1 MLHRAVL
8 RDLDRLTS
16 VLAGP
21 VTAVRRAALIE
32 HVTFLTGELR
42 RHWQLQDEL
51 IWPRA
56 VADDPSL
63 AGAADQV
70 RDDHLAAAA
79 QCAAMVTAA
88 EQWARVG
95 DAEHRLLVR
104 DAVRE
109 VAAVLPAV
117 FERDGDVTAVALGAL
132 TSQDWAAIDRG
143 VVRRR
148 RRRPTALARELFWLL
163 DELDAGERGGAA
175 GRCSAAADV
184 GAAQRVQRRVQP
196 RVVPDV
202 GRRRAGRAGLTA
214 RAGFGR
220 VVGVRGCGIAG
231 GVGRGGLSGR
241 GLSRRCPAGPGRT
254 RAGSR
259 TSTTARP
266 VRGPGSASPTVPP
279 PRR

>member
-1 MLHRAVL
+1 MARCGAASARLRLDAVLQRAVL

-21 VTAVRRAALIE
+21 VTAVRRSALIG

-56 VADDPSL
+56 VAGDPSL

-79 QCAAMVTAA
+79 ECAAMVTAA

-148 RRRPTALARELFWLL
+148 RRPTALARELFWLL
-163 DELDAGERGGAA
+163 DELDAGERGGAV
-175 GRCSAAADV
+175 GRRPAAADV

-214 RAGFGR
+214 SRR
-220 VVGVRGCGIAG
+220 VSDGVRSDGLM
-231 GVGRGGLSGR
+231 GR
-241 GLSRRCPAGPGRT
+241 
-254 RAGSR
+254 RAQ
-259 TSTTARP
+259 P
-266 VRGPGSASPTVPP
+266 
-279 PRR
+279 

>member
-1 MLHRAVL
+1 MTQLSYRPGDLATIAPSVGAVGADGADGADGAVDARLRLDAVLHRAVL

-21 VTAVRRAALIE
+21 VTAVRRSALIG

-56 VADDPSL
+56 VVDDPSL

-70 RDDHLAAAA
+70 RGDHLAAAA
-79 QCAAMVTAA
+79 QCAGLVTAA
-88 EQWARVG
+88 EWWARVG
-95 DAEHRLLVR
+95 DAEHRLLVL

-109 VAAVLPAV
+109 VAAVLAAV

-148 RRRPTALARELFWLL
+148 RRRPTTLARELFWFL
-163 DELDAGERGGAA
+163 DELDPA
-175 GRCSAAADV
+175 SAAVLLAGVPPLRMWVLRNGFSGGYNRGSYLMWV
-184 GAAQRVQRRVQP
+184 G
-196 RVVPDV
+196 
-202 GRRRAGRAGLTA
+202 
-214 RAGFGR
+214 
-220 VVGVRGCGIAG
+220 
-231 GVGRGGLSGR
+231 GGLGV
-241 GLSRRCPAGPGRT
+241 
-254 RAGSR
+254 
-259 TSTTARP
+259 P
-266 VRGPGSASPTVPP
+266 V
-279 PRR
+279 

>member
-1 MLHRAVL
+1 MTQLSYRPGDLAIAPSDADGGAGGAGGAASARLRLDAVLHRAVL

-21 VTAVRRAALIE
+21 VTAVRRSALIG

-56 VADDPSL
+56 VAGDPSL

-79 QCAAMVTAA
+79 QCAGLVTAA
-88 EQWARVG
+88 ERWARVG
-95 DAEHRLLVR
+95 DAEHRLLVL

-109 VAAVLPAV
+109 VAAVLAAV

-132 TSQDWAAIDRG
+132 TSQDWAATDRG

-148 RRRPTALARELFWLL
+148 RRRRRPTTLARELFWLL
-163 DELDAGERGGAA
+163 DELDAA
-175 GRCSAAADV
+175 SAAVLLADV
-184 GAAQRVQRRVQP
+184 PPLRMWVLRNGFSGGYNRGSYLMW
-196 RVVPDV
+196 V
-202 GRRRAGRAGLTA
+202 G
-214 RAGFGR
+214 
-220 VVGVRGCGIAG
+220 
-231 GVGRGGLSGR
+231 GGLGV
-241 GLSRRCPAGPGRT
+241 
-254 RAGSR
+254 
-259 TSTTARP
+259 P
-266 VRGPGSASPTVPP
+266 V
-279 PRR
+279 

>member
-1 MLHRAVL
+1 MTQLSYRPGDLAIAPSDADGGAGGAGGAASARLRLDAVLHRAVL

-21 VTAVRRAALIE
+21 VTAVRRSALIG

-56 VADDPSL
+56 VAGDPSL

-79 QCAAMVTAA
+79 QCAGLVTAA
-88 EQWARVG
+88 ERWARVG
-95 DAEHRLLVR
+95 DAEHRLLVL

-109 VAAVLPAV
+109 VAAVLATV

-132 TSQDWAAIDRG
+132 TSRDRG
-143 VVRRR
+143 RH
-148 RRRPTALARELFWLL
+148 RPGCGPPPPPAAAADDARPGAVLV
-163 DELDAGERGGAA
+163 AGRAGRGERGGAV
-175 GRCSAAADV
+175 GRRSAAADV

-214 RAGFGR
+214 RRGLRSGR
-220 VVGVRGCGIAG
+220 SALWGLWGRWGVVG
-231 GVGRGGLSGR
+231 S
-241 GLSRRCPAGPGRT
+241 PAQP
-254 RAGSR
+254 
-259 TSTTARP
+259 
-266 VRGPGSASPTVPP
+266 
-279 PRR
+279 

>member
-1 MLHRAVL
+1 MTQLSYRSGDVDTVAPSGGAGGTGDVASARLRRDAVLHRAVL

-21 VTAVRRAALIE
+21 VTSVRRSALIG
-32 HVTFLTGELR
+32 HVTFVTGELR

-70 RDDHLAAAA
+70 RGDHLAAAA
-79 QCAAMVTAA
+79 QCAGLVTAA
-88 EQWARVG
+88 ERWARVG
-95 DAEHRLLVR
+95 DAEHRLLVL

-109 VAAVLPAV
+109 VAAVLAAV

-148 RRRPTALARELFWLL
+148 RPTALARELFWLL
-163 DELDAGERGGAA
+163 DELDAA
-175 GRCSAAADV
+175 SAAVLLA
-184 GAAQRVQRRVQP
+184 G
-196 RVVPDV
+196 VPPLRMWV
-202 GRRRAGRAGLTA
+202 LRN
-214 RAGFGR
+214 
-220 VVGVRGCGIAG
+220 
-231 GVGRGGLSGR
+231 GLSGGYNR
-241 GLSRRCPAGPGRT
+241 GSYLMWVGG
-254 RAGSR
+254 GLGV
-259 TSTTARP
+259 P
-266 VRGPGSASPTVPP
+266 V
-279 PRR
+279 

>member
-1 MLHRAVL
+1 MTQLSYRSGDVDTVAPSDGDGGAGGAGDVASARLRRDAVLHRAVL

-21 VTAVRRAALIE
+21 VTAVRRSALIG

-56 VADDPSL
+56 VAADPSL

-79 QCAAMVTAA
+79 ECAAMVMAA
-88 EQWARVG
+88 QQWGTIG
-95 DAEHRLLVR
+95 DAEHRVLVR

-117 FERDGDVTAVALGAL
+117 LERDGDVTAVALGAL
-132 TSQDWAAIDRG
+132 TNQDWAAIDRG

-148 RRRPTALARELFWLL
+148 RPTVLARKLFWLL
-163 DELDAGERGGAA
+163 DELDPA
-175 GRCSAAADV
+175 SAAALLADV
-184 GAAQRVQRRVQP
+184 PPLRMWVLRNGFSGGYNRGSYLMW
-196 RVVPDV
+196 V
-202 GRRRAGRAGLTA
+202 G
-214 RAGFGR
+214 
-220 VVGVRGCGIAG
+220 
-231 GVGRGGLSGR
+231 GGLGV
-241 GLSRRCPAGPGRT
+241 
-254 RAGSR
+254 
-259 TSTTARP
+259 P
-266 VRGPGSASPTVPP
+266 V
-279 PRR
+279 